1 MLKGYIEYNKLEKI
15 VLNKL
20 KDIGITEKDYPLNPF
35 ELIEREKI
43 ILQEIDYDE
52 TDIRGMIVFG
62 NNVTGI
68 SINKN
73 RTYKSKV
80 YIAMHELS
88 HFWFHP
94 HNTEYICVND
104 YIERNSDKEWQANN
118 AASLA
123 LMPTNILKKLFCES
137 GGNLECISDYF
148 NVGISAVRYRLQK
161 LQMSQND
168 IISYGQNIDLRTFAE
183 KTYAEHLLYG
193 TK

>member
-1 MLKGYIEYNKLEKI
+1 MIRGYIEYNRLERV

-20 KDIGITEKDYPLNPF
+20 KEIGITEKDYPLNPF
-35 ELIEREKI
+35 DLIKKEGI
-43 ILQEIDYDE
+43 HLQEIDYDE
-52 TDIRGMIVFG
+52 PDIRGMIVFG
-62 NNVTGI
+62 NNATGI

-94 HNTEYICVND
+94 HNTDYICVND

-123 LMPTNILKKLFCES
+123 LMPTNILTKLYSECNGDIS
-137 GGNLECISDYF
+137 CISDYF
-148 NVGISAVRYRLQK
+148 NVGIRAVKYRLQK
-161 LQMSQND
+161 IQIAQGNSVPCGY
-168 IISYGQNIDLRTFAE
+168 SIDFTEFSE
-183 KTYAEHLLYG
+183 KTYLEHLLYG